1 MDKKVIKLFR
11 RSIIGVFII
20 CIAVFGFMT
29 LLMSYNTEESIERIS
44 NVYMSE
50 MNQQIQQKF
59 QTVTSLQLEQV
70 EGIIKRTEPGKL
82 SYGKEL
88 LDELRMSAEIR
99 NFTFLALYSK
109 ESGLEIICGEKL
121 TVVDKTGTLNEDGS
135 IILQG
140 QTDDGEKM
148 LLLGKKAA
156 YPMKD
161 NDASLVLIAG
171 LSMEYLNQA
180 LFLYENDNVL
190 YSHIIGMDGDFVI
203 RNAAAYRNNY
213 FERIEATFETYNGK
227 TPADYAKELRTAMD
241 EGESYYTI
249 ASIDGVERHIYCSP
263 LAGNSSWYLIS
274 TMPNGTMS
282 ETINKLDFLRIIIMV
297 GSGGAIFLVMLIIFI
312 MYYRLSQQQM
322 VELQK
327 ARVEA
332 DNANKAKSEFLS
344 SMSHDIR
351 TPMNAII
358 GMTEIAQKNIQD
370 SERVEDCLKKVHLS
384 SKHLL
389 GLINDVLDVSKIE
402 SGKMT
407 LNIIPMSLR
416 NAMDDIVNI
425 MQPQVKARDQRF
437 DIFIQKIVSENVYCD
452 SVRLNQVLL
461 NLLSN
466 AVKFTPEGGRIDVYV
481 EQEPSPL
488 GDEYV
493 RTHFSVID
501 TGIGMS
507 PEFQKKIW
515 NTFSREETE
524 QVRHTTGT
532 GLGTAIIKSI
542 IELMGGT
549 IEMES
554 EQGKGTTFHAVLD
567 LKKADIN
574 EDDMKLPEWNV
585 LVVDDNEQL
594 CISAAAN
601 LEELG
606 VHTEWTV
613 DGREAIKMIEEHHK
627 RKEDYYFVLIDWKMP
642 NMDGMQTIHE
652 IRNRVGK
659 DIPIFLISAYDW
671 SDIVDEANTMEIE
684 GFISKPLFKSTLYEH
699 LKQYVDGYSK
709 ETEKIKYE
717 NVDFTGKRILLAED
731 IDINWEVAFEILSS
745 VGLEL
750 ERAVNGKE
758 CLEIFE
764 SSKVGFYDAILM
776 DIRMP
781 VMDGYDAAKAI
792 RALDRPDHGLPII
805 AMTADAFSDDARHCL
820 ECGMDAHIPKPLD
833 VKECMRILQK
843 YLYQSF

>member
-1 MDKKVIKLFR
+1 M
-11 RSIIGVFII
+11 
-20 CIAVFGFMT
+20 
-29 LLMSYNTEESIERIS
+29 
-44 NVYMSE
+44 
-50 MNQQIQQKF
+50 
-59 QTVTSLQLEQV
+59 
-70 EGIIKRTEPGKL
+70 
-82 SYGKEL
+82 
-88 LDELRMSAEIR
+88 
-99 NFTFLALYSK
+99 
-109 ESGLEIICGEKL
+109 
-121 TVVDKTGTLNEDGS
+121 
-135 IILQG
+135 
-140 QTDDGEKM
+140 
-148 LLLGKKAA
+148 
-156 YPMKD
+156 
-161 NDASLVLIAG
+161 
-171 LSMEYLNQA
+171 
-180 LFLYENDNVL
+180 
-190 YSHIIGMDGDFVI
+190 
-203 RNAAAYRNNY
+203 
-213 FERIEATFETYNGK
+213 
-227 TPADYAKELRTAMD
+227 
-241 EGESYYTI
+241 
-249 ASIDGVERHIYCSP
+249 
-263 LAGNSSWYLIS
+263 
-274 TMPNGTMS
+274 
-282 ETINKLDFLRIIIMV
+282 
-297 GSGGAIFLVMLIIFI
+297 
-312 MYYRLSQQQM
+312 
-322 VELQK
+322 ELQK
-327 ARVEA
+327 AREEA
-332 DNANKAKSEFLS
+332 DLANKAKSEFLS

-425 MQPQVKARDQRF
+425 MQPQIKARNQHF

-466 AVKFTPEGGRIDVYV
+466 AVKFTPEEGRIDVYV
-481 EQEPSPL
+481 EQEPSPM

-554 EQGKGTTFHAVLD
+554 EQGKGTTFHAILD

-606 VHTEWTV
+606 VHTEWTM
-613 DGREAIKMIEEHHK
+613 DGREAVKMIEEHHK
-627 RKEDYYFVLIDWKMP
+627 RKEDYFFVLIDWKMP

-709 ETEKIKYE
+709 EDEKIKSE
-717 NVDFTGKRILLAED
+717 DIDFNGKRILLAED

-764 SSKVGFYDAILM
+764 RSEIGFYDAILM

-792 RALDRPDHGLPII
+792 RALNRPDHGLPII

-843 YLYQSF
+843 YLYK

>member
-1 MDKKVIKLFR
+1 MLFR
-11 RSIIGVFII
+11 S
-20 CIAVFGFMT
+20 
-29 LLMSYNTEESIERIS
+29 
-44 NVYMSE
+44 
-50 MNQQIQQKF
+50 
-59 QTVTSLQLEQV
+59 
-70 EGIIKRTEPGKL
+70 
-82 SYGKEL
+82 
-88 LDELRMSAEIR
+88 MSAEIR
-99 NFTFLALYSK
+99 NFTFLALYSQ
-109 ESGLEIICGEKL
+109 ENGMEVIYGEDL
-121 TVVDKTGTLNEDGS
+121 TIVDKNGSLNEDGS

-140 QTDDGEKM
+140 QNDKDEKM

-161 NDASLVLIAG
+161 GGTSLVLIAG

-190 YSHIIGMDGDFVI
+190 YSHIISTDGDFVI
-203 RNAAAYRNNY
+203 RNAEAYRKNY

-227 TPADYAKELRTAMD
+227 TSAEYAKELREAMD
-241 EGESYYTI
+241 KGEAYYTI

-274 TMPNGTMS
+274 TMPNGTLT
-282 ETINKLDFLRIIIMV
+282 ETINKLDLLRIIIMV

-327 ARVEA
+327 AREEA
-332 DNANKAKSEFLS
+332 DLANKAKSEFLS

-425 MQPQVKARDQRF
+425 MQPQIKARNQHF

-466 AVKFTPEGGRIDVYV
+466 AVKFTPEEGRIDVYV
-481 EQEPSPL
+481 EQEPSPM

-554 EQGKGTTFHAVLD
+554 EQGKGTTFHAILD

-606 VHTEWTV
+606 VHTEWSM
-613 DGREAIKMIEEHHK
+613 DGREAVKMIEEHHK
-627 RKEDYYFVLIDWKMP
+627 RKEDYFFVLIDWKMP

-709 ETEKIKYE
+709 EDEKIKSE
-717 NVDFTGKRILLAED
+717 DIDFNGKRILLAED

-764 SSKVGFYDAILM
+764 RSEIGFYDAILM

-792 RALDRPDHGLPII
+792 RALNRPDHGLPII

-843 YLYQSF
+843 YLYK